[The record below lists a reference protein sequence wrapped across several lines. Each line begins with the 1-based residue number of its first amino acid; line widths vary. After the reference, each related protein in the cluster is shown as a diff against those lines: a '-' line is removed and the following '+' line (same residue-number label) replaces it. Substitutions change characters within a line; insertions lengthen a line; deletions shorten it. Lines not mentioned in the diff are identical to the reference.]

1 MGALGLCTLC
11 VANVVK
17 KKLQARSS
25 VDMEEGEIPC
35 LLLRPSAPTDVV
47 VDSQT
52 PSRAE
57 TKMLC
62 SGSYARTVG

>member
-1 MGALGLCTLC
+1 MGTLGLCTLC
-11 VANVVK
+11 GKCGEKEASSH
-17 KKLQARSS
+17 SS
-25 VDMEEGEIPC
+25 VDVEEGKIPC

-62 SGSYARTVG
+62 SGSYARTGG